1 MYIASDPR
9 KKASDEM
16 RLDRNA
22 TGLMIAAAFMM
33 LTALVSISQAQDD
46 RHVVTPETW
55 GNGPVSTAEM
65 TRRVRDAAVQYCQY
79 APVPRMGFY
88 DIAHPADSEE
98 YVDLGGNAVMLI
110 TVVVQDQT
118 ELPLKKVYIEL
129 AGKEVALQLIAV
141 ALSRQ
146 TDKLITQ
153 TLGTFRMD
161 ALYLLPL
168 YLKFDETDLMTDFA
182 ANRQGFR
189 LGTISGA
196 SPLLSSSLGKN
207 LPQQPDEEVLRHFV
221 QREYP
226 GFAKII
232 KR

>member
-1 MYIASDPR
+1 
-9 KKASDEM
+9 
-16 RLDRNA
+16 
-22 TGLMIAAAFMM
+22 
-33 LTALVSISQAQDD
+33 
-46 RHVVTPETW
+46 
-55 GNGPVSTAEM
+55 
-65 TRRVRDAAVQYCQY
+65 
-79 APVPRMGFY
+79 
-88 DIAHPADSEE
+88 
-98 YVDLGGNAVMLI
+98 VMLI

-129 AGKEVALQLIAV
+129 AGKEVALQLIAI

-146 TDKLITQ
+146 TDKQITQ

-168 YLKFDETDLMTDFA
+168 HLKFGETDLMTDFA

-196 SPLLSSSLGKN
+196 SPLLSSSSGKN
-207 LPQQPDEEVLRHFV
+207 LPQRPDEEVLRHFV